1 MAIIRHMRR
10 SAFFPGRPG
19 GLIREI
25 TWKGNM
31 QVGLSDEKRKTLGV
45 ILIFLR
51 KEKRFRSISN
61 RVSFPPGEIRKI
73 SADIKSKKNCRGEAD
88 PHGKRIAGDED

>member
-1 MAIIRHMRR
+1 MKKCTKTNRRTMAFIRHMRR
-10 SAFFPGRPG
+10 SAISAGRPG

-25 TWKGNM
+25 AWKGNM
-31 QVGLSDEKRKTLGV
+31 RVGLSDEKQKTLGV
-45 ILIFLR
+45 FLIFLR

-73 SADIKSKKNCRGEAD
+73 SADIKSKKNRPWGS
-88 PHGKRIAGDED
+88 

>member
-1 MAIIRHMRR
+1 MRR

-61 RVSFPPGEIRKI
+61 RISFPSGEII
-73 SADIKSKKNCRGEAD
+73 ELSADINKKSWCKASGRTGTCRKE
-88 PHGKRIAGDED
+88 HGRLRMTEES